1 MAMAM
6 ACARLAFPATGC
18 RCGEGNGRCWRRLR
32 RALVRG
38 VFRGRPVRRGSGRH
52 DAQRLL
58 HGLHQAVGAK
68 RLVQHRLQT
77 LLACLDDRVRRV
89 VTEPGHE
96 DDRCL
101 GLDLVEPVKDLVT
114 VQVGQPNV
122 YKRRGIRRL
131 AHHGYSL
138 VTIARRLHDGS
149 LNAEQVMSRPA
160 YGLVG
165 IDHQNASSRQ
175 PRNRGLRTSPGL
187 GYDRRA
193 NLVNDDP
200 DLSGTIKQVAKA
212 GDDVVIMPRVAVQD
226 RRGVG
231 DDVVKR
237 KSHLAADRLHRGARG
252 ALLLSLEQFQ
262 RVQRRGNV
270 AAVDLQKLAV
280 PIVEVV
286 RLGTLDVERADDRA
300 MIDEWHGQGAVRV
313 LSALDVE
320 RVLGR
325 VGAEV
330 ALTGRGDKPRHAV
343 PLLAPTA
350 RGWRTGETFPR

>member
-1 MAMAM
+1 M
-6 ACARLAFPATGC
+6 
-18 RCGEGNGRCWRRLR
+18 
-32 RALVRG
+32 
-38 VFRGRPVRRGSGRH
+38 
-52 DAQRLL
+52 
-58 HGLHQAVGAK
+58 
-68 RLVQHRLQT
+68 
-77 LLACLDDRVRRV
+77 
-89 VTEPGHE
+89 
-96 DDRCL
+96 
-101 GLDLVEPVKDLVT
+101 
-114 VQVGQPNV
+114 
-122 YKRRGIRRL
+122 
-131 AHHGYSL
+131 
-138 VTIARRLHDGS
+138 
-149 LNAEQVMSRPA
+149 
-160 YGLVG
+160 
-165 IDHQNASSRQ
+165 ASSESTTRTRV
-175 PRNRGLRTSPGL
+175 PASRETAASRTSPGL
-187 GYDRRA
+187 GYDRRTD
-193 NLVNDDP
+193 LVNDDP

-300 MIDEWHGQGAVRV
+300 MIDEWHGQGAARV

-343 PLLAPTA
+343 PLLARNSSRVAA
-350 RGWRTGETFPR
+350 RGDIPSLSKGINLSVAFSRSRISM